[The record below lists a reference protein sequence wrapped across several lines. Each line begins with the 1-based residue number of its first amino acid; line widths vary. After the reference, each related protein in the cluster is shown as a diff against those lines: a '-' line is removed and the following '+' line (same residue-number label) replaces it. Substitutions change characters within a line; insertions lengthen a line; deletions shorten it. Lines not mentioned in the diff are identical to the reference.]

1 MKRFLLLAFLL
12 LGVFIAKAQ
21 TPYVNP
27 VIKHNCPDPS
37 VIDDRARTGYFYAYS
52 TQSMVP
58 GKGYAVM
65 PVYRSKD
72 MVNWEFVC
80 DGFAGK
86 SPDWCPEGR
95 LWAPDINYVDGRY
108 VLYYAM
114 GVWGDLVKSSSGV
127 AVSDSPCGPFEDK
140 GMIVSYANT
149 GVLNCIDP
157 FFIEDC
163 GKKYLFWGS
172 LGRGSGIWAAE
183 LSDDGLSLRE
193 GAAPQFIGGT
203 NMEGTYILKHNGY
216 FFIFTSQGTCCA
228 GEKSTYHVLVARSKD
243 IFGPYMS
250 PDGEYLIYNKYNYT
264 LLSKGVDNMFVG
276 TGHNSEILV
285 DDAGQMWMYYH
296 AFWKANDY
304 HGRCMLMDKIE
315 WDASGWPF
323 IATGH
328 PSYDGFGPVVN
339 K

>member
-1 MKRFLLLAFLL
+1 MRRFLIAALL
-12 LGVFIAKAQ
+12 LLVTSAAKAQ

-52 TQSMVP
+52 TQSVVP
-58 GKGYAVM
+58 GNGHAVM

-86 SPDWCPEGR
+86 SPAWRPEGR

-127 AVSDSPCGPFEDK
+127 AVSDSPTGPFEDK
-140 GMIVSYANT
+140 GMIVSFDNT

-157 FFIEDC
+157 FFIEDG

-193 GAAPQFIGGT
+193 GAELNYIGGT
-203 NMEGTYILKHNGY
+203 NMEGTYIFKRDGWFY
-216 FFIFTSQGTCCA
+216 IFTSQGTCCNGA
-228 GEKSTYHVLVARSKD
+228 ESTYHVLVARSRD

-250 PDGEYLIYNKYNYT
+250 PDGEYLIYNKYHHT
-264 LLSKGVDNMFVG
+264 MLSKSPDAMFVG

-285 DDAGQMWMYYH
+285 DDAGRTWMYYH
-296 AFWKANDY
+296 AFWRENDY
-304 HGRCMLMDKIE
+304 HGRCMLLDEIL
-315 WDASGWPF
+315 WGPDGWPY
-323 IATGH
+323 IEGGR
-328 PSYDGFGPVVN
+328 PSLEGDGPVV